1 MVTSLK
7 KGAFE
12 MYKLGYT
19 CVLLSFMLVGCGG
32 GGTGETAPANQ
43 ETPPA
48 QDLSAVKTSLNAIAE
63 TGVVD
68 SSFFGI
74 PESLEQA
81 GKPEVAE
88 EAKKLGSMTNPN
100 QVKDAAKKLAD
111 KL

>member
-1 MVTSLK
+1 MH
-7 KGAFE
+7 
-12 MYKLGYT
+12 KLGLI

-32 GGTGETAPANQ
+32 GGGTGETVPANQ

-48 QDLSAVKTSLNAIAE
+48 QDLTAVKATLNSIAE
-63 TGVVD
+63 SGVVD

-81 GKPEVAE
+81 GKPELAE
-88 EAKKLGSMTNPN
+88 EAKKLGTMTNQK
-100 QVKDAAKKLAD
+100 QVQEAAKKLAG